1 VVRAGGMQ
9 GGSSI
14 ADKLDLTPDNV
25 ESVLDEVRPV
35 HA

>member
-1 VVRAGGMQ
+1 MQ

-14 ADKLDLTPDNV
+14 ADKLDLTADNV